1 MSGKRNVTLEQGKT
15 YKNRGGGTFRCLQVG
30 GFLRTGDATV
40 QNVASGWTCTA
51 HGVTMYEDSTIEWDY
66 STGGRFESMRA
77 AG

>member
-15 YKNRGGGTFRCLQVG
+15 YKNRGGGTFRCLQAG
-30 GFLRTGDATV
+30 GFLRTGDAMV

-51 HGVTMYEDSTIEWDY
+51 HGVTMYEDGTIEWDY